1 MTATRY
7 QVLRHIERVHHHLAL
22 EIEPPTMSAFATW
35 AANANAIVL
44 CEGPVCTPDGAILV
58 APDTGD
64 SAPGAAVPYLP
75 DASRRK
81 QATDSELANRE
92 IQVPASLPPVVCE
105 DEAEL
110 RPAFEVA
117 SRCLALFACAL
128 RAESLTS
135 GKPIPVPEIEARL
148 PQGFEFMSPR
158 EQVFMS
164 AVSPARQDIVD
175 HLWRYEALAILA
187 WALGLLNDLP
197 FPTRIADVPALA
209 NAFLSLKADV
219 FVARAHLRRTSEVL
233 DALDLTYRLHWATT
247 EARVKRVPP
256 PASLEAGVVFERHR
270 ALNWMTRFQDADW
283 DDVDTPT

>member
-1 MTATRY
+1 MTAMRY
-7 QVLRHIERVHHHLAL
+7 HVLRHIERVHHHLAL
-22 EIEPPTMSAFATW
+22 EIEPPALSAFATW

-44 CEGPVCTPDGAILV
+44 LPEGPVCAPAGAVLV

-81 QATDSELANRE
+81 QATDGEIASRE
-92 IQVPASLPPVVCE
+92 IHVPASLPPVVCE

-110 RPAFEVA
+110 RPAFEIA

-148 PQGFEFMSPR
+148 PQGFVFMSPR
-158 EQVFMS
+158 EKIFMS
-164 AVSPARQDIVD
+164 TVSPAR
-175 HLWRYEALAILA
+175 
-187 WALGLLNDLP
+187 
-197 FPTRIADVPALA
+197 
-209 NAFLSLKADV
+209 
-219 FVARAHLRRTSEVL
+219 
-233 DALDLTYRLHWATT
+233 
-247 EARVKRVPP
+247 
-256 PASLEAGVVFERHR
+256 LESGVVFERHR

-283 DDVDTPT
+283 DDADTPT